1 MTASATKPAPTA
13 EQFLDYLVT
22 SRLMS
27 AAEARQVV
35 ANISADRRRDSKT
48 MAQELVKQQRV
59 TPYQARR
66 LLLGQLKGLVLGSC
80 VVQEELG
87 AGGMGVVFKAL
98 HRGLNKSVAVKVLPP
113 EVTANPAAIKRFRRE
128 ALACARLSHPNLVA
142 AFDTGEEQGVHFLVL
157 EYVAGCD
164 LAQWVKKHGPMPLLQ
179 SLDCIL
185 QAAAG
190 LGCAH
195 AAGVV
200 HRDVKPHNLILDDR
214 GTVKV
219 LDLGLARL
227 DSADGERGNE
237 TSTDALTKTGSFMGS
252 CDYIAPEQAMN
263 IKAADH
269 RADIYSLGGTLH
281 FLLTGKPMYSGET
294 GMEKIFAH
302 RENPIPTLPG
312 VPRSVQAVFRRMV
325 AKRPEDRYPS
335 MVDAMAAL
343 QACSGS
349 SPRRKLARL
358 WLAVGGIGAAAAVML
373 SVAFLG
379 QPAEP
384 VPMPKPQAAIEVEQ
398 LTPQTAI
405 AVRPVP
411 PDQLMLRWTP
421 AKPGTVPGGGG
432 ITYQDSAGRASAKKV
447 QEQLQDRL
455 RQLPPPATA
464 KALPRS

>member
-1 MTASATKPAPTA
+1 MTASASKPATSA
-13 EQFLDYLVT
+13 EQLLDSLVT

-35 ANISADRRRDSKT
+35 ANVPADRRRDSKT
-48 MAQELVKQQRV
+48 LVQELVKLQRL
-59 TPYQARR
+59 TPFQARR

-80 VVQEELG
+80 IVQEELG
-87 AGGMGVVFKAL
+87 AGGMGVVFKAV
-98 HRGLNKSVAVKVLPP
+98 HRGLNKTVAVKVLPP

-157 EYVAGCD
+157 EYVEGCD
-164 LAQWVKKHGPMPLLQ
+164 LAQWVKKHGPMPLPQ
-179 SLDCIL
+179 ALDCIL

-200 HRDVKPHNLILDDR
+200 HRDVKPHNLILASR

-227 DSADGERGNE
+227 DSMDGEHGNE

-263 IKAADH
+263 IKAADR

-294 GMEKIFAH
+294 GMEKVFAH

-312 VPRSVQAVFRRMV
+312 VSRSVQAVFRRMV

-335 MVDAMAAL
+335 MVKVIAAL

-358 WLAVGGIGAAAAVML
+358 WLAVGALGVAAVVLL

-379 QPAEP
+379 RGSDPLPATKTQGAIVAVEP
-384 VPMPKPQAAIEVEQ
+384 PMPQTVIAI
-398 LTPQTAI
+398 
-405 AVRPVP
+405 RPVP
-411 PDQLMLRWTP
+411 PDQPGFRLSQVPARTLPSGGGVGPDNEAARNP
-421 AKPGTVPGGGG
+421 AK
-432 ITYQDSAGRASAKKV
+432 KL
-447 QEQLQDRL
+447 QEMQEHL
-455 RQLPPPATA
+455 RQAAPPATT
-464 KALPRS
+464 KPQPRS